1 MTDHEPT
8 RTHPRHQLDDALL
21 TPVRFSMMAALGS
34 EVAIEIDF
42 ATLRD
47 IIETE
52 DSALSKAVS
61 RLQEAGYVAVRKGYV
76 ANKPRTWVKAT
87 PAGVKALGIHS
98 AALQAI
104 VGGTVPNRP
113 QSDH

>member
-1 MTDHEPT
+1 MTDHKQT
-8 RTHPRHQLDDALL
+8 HTHPRHRLDDALL
-21 TPVRFSMMAALGS
+21 TPVRFSMMAALSGGL
-34 EVAIEIDF
+34 EIDF

-47 IIETE
+47 LIETE

-76 ANKPRTWVKAT
+76 AKKPRTWLKAT
-87 PAGVKALGIHS
+87 SAGVKAFGVHS

-104 VGGTVPNRP
+104 VQN
-113 QSDH
+113 QAEL

>member
-21 TPVRFSMMAALGS
+21 TPLRFSMMAALGS
-34 EVAIEIDF
+34 EVEIDF

-47 IIETE
+47 LIETE
-52 DSALSKAVS
+52 DSALSKAIAH
-61 RLQEAGYVAVRKGYV
+61 LHEAGYVAVRKGYV
-76 ANKPRTWVKAT
+76 ANKPRTWLKAT
-87 PAGVKALGIHS
+87 PAGVKALANHS

-104 VGGTVPNRP
+104 VGGSVPNQP
-113 QSDH
+113 EPDH